1 MIVYNGERYICEAL
15 DSLLAQTMGDFVLDI
30 SDNASTDGTEEICR
44 AYAAADSRVN
54 YIRHGENR
62 GLTRN
67 LNFAMRISPE
77 TEFYKTCAHDDIYMP
92 TYLERCVKELDG
104 RPEIVAC
111 HSRTI
116 LIDERGEELMRSFRH
131 EEFTD
136 ERPWVRFHQVLLRTH
151 DYSYVFSLARRS
163 VLEKVRPFLP
173 VYSDATIFLSE
184 LAFRGPFG
192 EVPDHLFGNRMHTK
206 RSTAVTSQGRGAR
219 MWADWLGIS
228 SRLPLWQT
236 AEELRRAIA
245 SADLDPFATARCY
258 AVLGRWM
265 ARRWKGFSW
274 ELATGLPLAL
284 RDRVAAGGQR
294 AART

>member
-1 MIVYNGERYICEAL
+1 
-15 DSLLAQTMGDFVLDI
+15 
-30 SDNASTDGTEEICR
+30 
-44 AYAAADSRVN
+44 
-54 YIRHGENR
+54 
-62 GLTRN
+62 
-67 LNFAMRISPE
+67 MRISPE

-151 DYSYVFSLARRS
+151 DYSYVFSLAWRS

-192 EVPDHLFGNRMHTK
+192 RFPTISLATACTRRDRP
-206 RSTAVTSQGRGAR
+206 RSRVRRGAR